1 MQTTSEARIRPT
13 AWGQGMGTGV
23 AKIGRMS
30 GLRRPSWAGHPEV
43 ILPAQYPEAGRVES
57 GLL

>member
-1 MQTTSEARIRPT
+1 
-13 AWGQGMGTGV
+13 MGTGV